1 MAVVAADA
9 TERPCDTVGS
19 GGVAELASTVSH
31 QNLHDLDVHHAA
43 IVRL

>member
-9 TERPCDTVGS
+9 TERPCDTAGS
-19 GGVAELASTVSH
+19 GGAAEVTSTLGH

-43 IVRL
+43 IVRP